1 MDIAAA
7 NTFLEIVRTGNFVS
21 AAASLNLTQT
31 AVSARI
37 RVLEEQLGRTLFH
50 RNKAGARL
58 TPEGERFLR
67 FATTMVQSW
76 DRARR
81 VVALPEGRD
90 MMIMLGA
97 QLSLWNPL
105 ATAWMCWMRR
115 ECPHYALHVQIAGA
129 DELMEQVQNGSLDAA
144 LLYAAPR
151 RIGIAAE
158 LLFEEKLVLVRTVS
172 PAGTLDPTS
181 HVWIDWGPEFA
192 ERHFAA
198 LPDQTNQV
206 ISVNHGPLALD
217 YILEMG
223 GSGYFRRGF
232 VKPYLDDGRLVQVSD
247 APEFSYSAYV
257 VHSVKADETAMTQ
270 LRVGLRHAAA
280 QLL

>member
-7 NTFLEIVRTGNFVS
+7 RTFLEIVKTGNFVN
-21 AAASLNLTQT
+21 AATNLHITQT

-37 RVLEEQLGRTLFH
+37 RVLEEQLGRTLFQ
-50 RNKAGARL
+50 RNKAGAKL

-81 VVALPEGRD
+81 VIALPEGRD
-90 MMIMLGA
+90 TMIMLGA

-105 ATAWMCWMRR
+105 ITAWMCLMRR
-115 ECPHYALHVQIAGA
+115 ERAHYALHVQIAGA
-129 DELMEQVQNGSLDAA
+129 EELMDQVQAGSLDAA
-144 LLYAAPR
+144 VLYAAPR
-151 RIGIAAE
+151 RVGVAAE
-158 LLFEEKLVLVRTVS
+158 LLFEEKLVLVRTPP
-172 PAGTLDPTS
+172 PAHPDP
-181 HVWIDWGPEFA
+181 VNPIWIDWGPEFA
-192 ERHFAA
+192 ERNFAA
-198 LPDQTNQV
+198 FPDASNPT

-217 YILEMG
+217 YILAMG

-257 VHSVKADETAMTQ
+257 VHSAKADESVMTEV
-270 LRVGLRHAAA
+270 RAGLRQAASEII
-280 QLL
+280 

>member
-7 NTFLEIVRTGNFVS
+7 RTFLEIVRTGNFVS

-81 VVALPEGRD
+81 VVALPDGKD

-105 ATAWMCWMRR
+105 ITAWMSWMRR

-144 LLYAAPR
+144 VLYAAPR
-151 RIGIAAE
+151 RVGIAAE

-172 PAGTLDPTS
+172 PAPAAHPAS
-181 HVWIDWGPEFA
+181 QVWIDWGPEFA
-192 ERHFAA
+192 ERYFAA
-198 LPDQTNQV
+198 LPDEANPV
-206 ISVNHGPLALD
+206 ISVSHGPLALD
-217 YILEMG
+217 YILAMG

-232 VKPYLDDGRLVQVSD
+232 VKPYLDDGRLVQVSE

-257 VHSVKADETAMTQ
+257 VHSAKADETAMTP
-270 LRVGLRHAAA
+270 LRAGLRHAAS
-280 QLL
+280 QIL

>member
-7 NTFLEIVRTGNFVS
+7 RTFLEIVKAGNFVN
-21 AAASLNLTQT
+21 AAASLHLTQT

-81 VVALPEGRD
+81 VVALPEGQD
-90 MMIMLGA
+90 MMVMLGA

-105 ATAWMCWMRR
+105 ITEWMCWMRR
-115 ECPHYALHVQIAGA
+115 ERPHYALHVQIAGA
-129 DELMEQVQNGSLDAA
+129 DELMDQVQDGSLDAA
-144 LLYAAPR
+144 VLYAAPR

-158 LLFEEKLVLVRTVS
+158 LLFEEKLVLVRTPSS
-172 PAGTLDPTS
+172 PIPPDPAS
-181 HVWIDWGPEFA
+181 HVGIDWGPEFA
-192 ERHFAA
+192 ERRFAA
-198 LPDQTNQV
+198 FPDAPNPV
-206 ISVNHGPLALD
+206 VSVNHGPLALD
-217 YILEMG
+217 YILAMG

-232 VKPYLDDGRLVQVSD
+232 VKPYLDDGRLLPVPD
-247 APEFSYSAYV
+247 MPEFSYSAYV
-257 VHSVKADETAMTQ
+257 VHSAKADETAMTQ
-270 LRVGLRHAAA
+270 LRAGLRHAASA
-280 QLL
+280 IF